1 MFIVEK
7 YGADSL
13 RYYFLSS
20 SAVAAESLNFSEKGV
35 DEVYKKVIM
44 RLKNVLAFYKIYTNE
59 SSVISNQ
66 TSNNILDRWILAR
79 LNSLAYEI
87 TEGLDNYEIDKSAR
101 PIADFVDDLSTW
113 YIRRS
118 RERFKEESE
127 DKNNAINTTRF
138 VLVEFSKIIAPF
150 MPFISENIYQELGGE
165 KESVHLDE
173 WPEISSQYSVA
184 SSQILLQDMNEARK
198 IVALGLEARA
208 RAGIKVRQPIQKL
221 KIKNEKL
228 KIKENLLDLIKSEV
242 NVKEIIFGAD
252 IENEIE
258 LDTTITDELKREG
271 MIRELVRRI
280 QDLRKRKGYVPRDK
294 IKEIIFT
301 DEKGKNL
308 IKPYMK
314 DIKKGTGA
322 ISIEFSENNGER
334 IKIDEL
340 KFKIEIK
347 K

>member
-1 MFIVEK
+1 
-7 YGADSL
+7 
-13 RYYFLSS
+13 
-20 SAVAAESLNFSEKGV
+20 V
-35 DEVYKKVIM
+35 DEVHKKVIM
-44 RLKNVLAFYKIYTNE
+44 RLKNVLSFYKMYTNNLHVTRY
-59 SSVISNQ
+59 SLRV
-66 TSNNILDRWILAR
+66 THILDKWILAR

-101 PIADFVDDLSTW
+101 PIGDFVDDLSTW

-150 MPFISENIYQELGGE
+150 MPFVAEEIYQELKGE

-173 WPEISSQYSVA
+173 WPEDVKLNVESRKLID
-184 SSQILLQDMNEARK
+184 DMQEARK
-198 IVALGLEARA
+198 IVSMVLEERA
-208 RAGIKVRQPIQKL
+208 KAGIKVRQPIASL
-221 KIKNEKL
+221 KIKNQKS
-228 KIKENLLDLIKSEV
+228 KIKNNEELLKLIKDEV

-258 LDTTITDELKREG
+258 LDTVISDDLRKEG
-271 MIRELVRRI
+271 IIRELSRNI
-280 QDLRKRKGYVPRDK
+280 QDLRKKVGLMPQQK
-294 IKEIIFT
+294 IGLIIET
-301 DEKGKNL
+301 DSNGEKL
-308 IKPYMK
+308 IKQFESE
-314 DIKKGTGA
+314 IKKGTNT
-322 ISIEFSENNGER
+322 ISIEFSENSGEEL
-334 IKIDEL
+334 KVNEL